1 MLRLS
6 TYVVRVD
13 LSTNIDKVSHAH
25 QFGTRRRSDHPGTS
39 PGAATA
45 GVSRDWV
52 NQIEAGKPSAEFGLV
67 LRVLDVLELRLDL
80 VPLTQHTGPAGG
92 RPVDLDDLLDDYRHR

>member
-1 MLRLS
+1 MHISSAQDVAATIRGRRQELGLS
-6 TYVVRVD
+6 QGQ
-13 LSTNIDKVSHAH
+13 L
-25 QFGTRRRSDHPGTS
+25 
-39 PGAATA
+39 AATA